1 MPEII
6 YDKEDGLVTISEAG
20 RLRKRTLSD
29 EDVVVS
35 LPPGSSAFKKVTN
48 IYVEPETGQLVVI
61 HEE

>member
-20 RLRKRTLSD
+20 KLRKRTVAGI
-29 EDVVVS
+29 DVIVS
-35 LPPGSSAFKKVTN
+35 LPPSGGSFRKVTN
-48 IYVEPETGQLVVI
+48 IYVEPVSGQLVVI